1 LNSTTSPREPRRWQK
16 LDAILSK
23 VKLFPCSEICSLSNV
38 FTSCFP
44 AVPTGQTMLGAAGSG
59 CRSSCLRQDLKPLLQ
74 GFGDLECKSVEF
86 YVNRFVEFCWL
97 CECICWLLCALHSKG
112 RGAGAAKTDRSE
124 RRQSALMTCISKS
137 PKEDR
142 WTLHFWRWCR
152 HYWWW
157 RLGHCCCQVEH
168 GG

>member
-1 LNSTTSPREPRRWQK
+1 MGQLAFLNSTTSPREPRRWQK

-97 CECICWLLCALHSKG
+97 CECIC
-112 RGAGAAKTDRSE
+112 
-124 RRQSALMTCISKS
+124 
-137 PKEDR
+137 
-142 WTLHFWRWCR
+142 
-152 HYWWW
+152 
-157 RLGHCCCQVEH
+157 
-168 GG
+168 